1 MICLRDI
8 IQRLRQGKSPNH
20 VVMARIEAVIEA
32 EPLWTYKDESY
43 TVRLAQTE
51 DLDIFIDLEEDAYA
65 GFHAWTA
72 RDFESDWKHNPYCV
86 YILVEE
92 TSTREVV
99 GMISGRFLAK
109 GAHIS
114 HLLVREA
121 FQQKSLGSRLL
132 GLWIR
137 LVKEEAIPKITL
149 EVRESNKVAQKL
161 YFNHHFKQVDTHK
174 NYYSDNKEAA
184 LILRKEIKDD
194 STYF

>member
-1 MICLRDI
+1 MISLRDI
-8 IQRLRQGKSPNH
+8 IQRLRHGNSPNH
-20 VVMARIEAVIEA
+20 VVMKRIQPTIET
-32 EPLWTYKDESY
+32 EPLWIYKNESY
-43 TVRLAQTE
+43 RVRLAEAE
-51 DLDIFIDLEEDAYA
+51 DLDLFIQLEEDAYE

-92 TSTREVV
+92 SSTQEVV

-114 HLLVREA
+114 HLLVREK
-121 FQQKSLGSRLL
+121 FQQKSLGTKLL
-132 GLWIR
+132 DLWIR

-161 YFNHHFKQVDTHK
+161 YFNHHFKQVDVHK
-174 NYYSDNKEAA
+174 YYYSDNKEAA
-184 LILRKEIKDD
+184 LILRKEIIDD
-194 STYF
+194 STYI